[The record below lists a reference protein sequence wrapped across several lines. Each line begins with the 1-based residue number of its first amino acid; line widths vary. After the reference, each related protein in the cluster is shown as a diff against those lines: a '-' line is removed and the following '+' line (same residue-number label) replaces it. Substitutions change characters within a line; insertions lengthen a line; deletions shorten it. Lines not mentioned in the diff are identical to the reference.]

1 MKKRTYRIGEAARL
15 LDLEG
20 YVLRFWETE
29 FSQLRPVRT
38 AKGQRIYS
46 EADIALLR
54 RIRFHLHEQGLTI
67 EGARRVLGG
76 APEPTAPPVSRLVP
90 AQGFLLAPKDS
101 GRAEEECRQLTVQ
114 KAGLEDELCHVRD
127 ELKALRELLRNE
139 TRS

>member
-1 MKKRTYRIGEAARL
+1 MKKRIYRIGEAARL

-54 RIRFHLHEQGLTI
+54 RIRFLLHEQGLTI
-67 EGARRVLGG
+67 EGARKVLEGSSSLS
-76 APEPTAPPVSRLVP
+76 ADRAKPPWQDVLKQVE
-90 AQGFLLAPKDS
+90 
-101 GRAEEECRQLTVQ
+101 AE
-114 KAGLEDELCHVRD
+114 LESISL
-127 ELKALRELLRNE
+127 LLR
-139 TRS
+139 SGS